1 MSTKNWKDLAAAK
14 KAHQQKTIPGQWII
28 ANPPPKDQLDVSA
41 LPESYGVL
49 SPKDVEITN
58 SQVDVLLAKL
68 ADGSWSA
75 VDVATAFSKR
85 AVIAHQLVCP
95 ALTLSRFQR
104 GTDDPWAL
112 GRLIASPKSSSTAL
126 WNAQLDLMNTS
137 RRRVRRWVLCTV

>member
-49 SPKDVEITN
+49 SAKNVEINN

-75 VDVATAFSKR
+75 VEVTTAFSKR

-95 ALTLSRFQR
+95 TLTLSQLH
-104 GTDDPWAL
+104 GSD
-112 GRLIASPKSSSTAL
+112 LIHGFGA
-126 WNAQLDLMNTS
+126 D
-137 RRRVRRWVLCTV
+137 